1 MNTNAIRKK
10 ILDLAIHGKLV
21 PQDPNDEP
29 AAVLLERIRAEREA
43 LIKSGKIKRGRG
55 ESVLKECCDNSYYG
69 KLPQGW
75 ALAQLDDVLYYEQ
88 PTSYIVESTDYND
101 SYKTPVLT
109 AGKSFIVGH
118 TNEINGICSELP
130 VIIFDDFTTDSRYVD
145 FRFKVKS
152 SAMKILRGIGINV
165 KYVFYYM
172 QTIECNHSTHKRY
185 WISDYSQKLILL
197 PPLAEQ
203 NRIVSAIESAVTI
216 IDEIERNKTDLRTA
230 ITAAKSKTLD
240 LAIRGKL
247 VQQDP
252 TDEPADILLERILAE
267 RETLVKSGKIK
278 RGKDESALKECCDN
292 SYYEKISLGNVC
304 ILLNTPE
311 IEYGTLPYL
320 DVRYLRRGIL
330 PELKQSGRYLECGTP
345 IILVDGENSGE
356 VFFTHE
362 NGYMGST
369 FRELLILKAF
379 DVNFVMLFIRFF
391 QKELRENKTGSAIP
405 HLNKKLFTE
414 LPLPLI
420 SKNRQRDIVCIIEK
434 LFTYLDKIATNLT

>member
-1 MNTNAIRKK
+1 MGQSPSGNSVTDNPKGMEFHQGKIYFTERYLAQSEQYTTEINKIAEKDSVLLCVRAPVGIVNITNRKIAIGRGLCAIRPLAKMSVEFIFHWLTAFQNTFVAQATGTTFIAITTDVVQQQVVPIPPLSEQNRIVSAIESAVTIIDEIERNK
-10 ILDLAIHGKLV
+10 TDLRTAITAAKSKTLDLAIRGKLV
-21 PQDPNDEP
+21 QQDPTDEP
-29 AAVLLERIRAEREA
+29 AYVLLERIRAEREA

-203 NRIVSAIESAVTI
+203 HCIVDLIE
-216 IDEIERNKTDLRTA
+216 KT
-230 ITAAKSKTLD
+230 
-240 LAIRGKL
+240 
-247 VQQDP
+247 
-252 TDEPADILLERILAE
+252 
-267 RETLVKSGKIK
+267 
-278 RGKDESALKECCDN
+278 
-292 SYYEKISLGNVC
+292 
-304 ILLNTPE
+304 
-311 IEYGTLPYL
+311 
-320 DVRYLRRGIL
+320 
-330 PELKQSGRYLECGTP
+330 
-345 IILVDGENSGE
+345 
-356 VFFTHE
+356 F
-362 NGYMGST
+362 
-369 FRELLILKAF
+369 ELL
-379 DVNFVMLFIRFF
+379 DR
-391 QKELRENKTGSAIP
+391 
-405 HLNKKLFTE
+405 
-414 LPLPLI
+414 
-420 SKNRQRDIVCIIEK
+420 IIMNIK
-434 LFTYLDKIATNLT
+434 